1 MTLMLRPGSLVR
13 RALGGSATATGFAFV
28 LAGSL
33 ASGCL
38 VSFDGYQALE
48 SGDAGNAS
56 GDAGNAT
63 SGGKASGGS
72 KGNGGRAA
80 GGNGGNGAT
89 EALGGNGGE
98 PIGGSA
104 SGGGAGGKV
113 SGGGNSGNGGN
124 GGASGNGGAGGKV
137 SGGGNSGSGGS
148 AGTAGVSGSAG
159 AGGTPAKNCPV
170 NLEGPPLIEIP
181 KAGGG
186 FFCMDRTEVP
196 NEDYAAFLATNPS
209 TASGQGAECSWNN
222 SYQPDT
228 SVACAAAL
236 GAYDP
241 VVRPR
246 VPVSC
251 VDWCDAKRYCAWA
264 GKRLCGAIAGGANP
278 PGSYIDANASQWY
291 RACSKAGAQKFPY
304 GNTWQSMYCVGLD
317 NSGTH
322 PSPVASA
329 PACQGGYDGLFDM
342 SGNVAEWEDSCSAN
356 AGATDNCLT
365 RGGSI
370 QSVESTA
377 PSMLCNDSTFNDTT
391 PMAATA
397 KRNTKDELI
406 GFRCCYDP

>member
-1 MTLMLRPGSLVR
+1 MTFMRQLGSLAR
-13 RALGGSATATGFAFV
+13 RVLARSPSVAGGALV

-38 VSFDGYQALE
+38 VSFDGYQALD
-48 SGDAGNAS
+48 GGGAGNAA
-56 GDAGNAT
+56 GDASDAGKAT
-63 SGGKASGGS
+63 GGKPSGGS
-72 KGNGGRAA
+72 KGNGGQ
-80 GGNGGNGAT
+80 
-89 EALGGNGGE
+89 
-98 PIGGSA
+98 P
-104 SGGGAGGKV
+104 
-113 SGGGNSGNGGN
+113 GGGNSGGGVTDALGGDG
-124 GGASGNGGAGGKV
+124 GGAVGGSGAGGAGAGAGGKA
-137 SGGGNSGSGGS
+137 GGGAGSGSAGS
-148 AGTAGVSGSAG
+148 AGTAGMSGSAG
-159 AGGTPAKNCPV
+159 AGGTPPKNCPV
-170 NLEGPPLIEIP
+170 NLEGPPMIEIP

-209 TASGQGAECSWNN
+209 TATGQGAECSWNN
-222 SYQPDT
+222 SYQPDINAT
-228 SVACAAAL
+228 CATAL

-264 GKRLCGAIAGGANP
+264 GKRMCGAIAGGANP

-291 RACSKAGAQKFPY
+291 RACSKAGTQKFPY
-304 GNTWQSMYCVGLD
+304 GNAYQSTYCVGLD

-329 PACQGGYDGLFDM
+329 PACQGGYAGLFDM
-342 SGNVAEWEDSCSAN
+342 SGNVAEWEDSCSAS
-356 AGATDNCLT
+356 AGAADNCLT

-370 QSVESTA
+370 QSVESVV
-377 PSMLCNDSTFNDTT
+377 PSLLCNDSTLNDAT
-391 PMAATA
+391 PSAATA

>member
-1 MTLMLRPGSLVR
+1 MTFMRQHGSLAR
-13 RALGGSATATGFAFV
+13 RVLGGSPSAAGFALV

-38 VSFDGYQALE
+38 VSFDGYQALDGAG
-48 SGDAGNAS
+48 SGNAAGDTGDAGNAAGGKPS
-56 GDAGNAT
+56 GGSTANGGRAGGGSSNGGAGAT
-63 SGGKASGGS
+63 DPLGGDGGVSVGGGAGKAGGGGASGSGGKA
-72 KGNGGRAA
+72 
-80 GGNGGNGAT
+80 
-89 EALGGNGGE
+89 
-98 PIGGSA
+98 
-104 SGGGAGGKV
+104 GGGAGGG
-113 SGGGNSGNGGN
+113 SG
-124 GGASGNGGAGGKV
+124 A
-137 SGGGNSGSGGS
+137 GGS

-159 AGGTPAKNCPV
+159 SGGAPPKSCPI

-186 FFCMDRTEVP
+186 FYCMDRTEVP

-209 TASGQGAECSWNN
+209 TASGQGAECTWNN

-228 SVACAAAL
+228 STACASAL
-236 GAYDP
+236 GAYEP
-241 VVRPR
+241 VARPR

-278 PGSYIDANASQWY
+278 PASYIDANASQWY
-291 RACSKAGAQKFPY
+291 RACSKAGTQKFPY

-317 NSGTH
+317 ASGTH

-329 PACQGGYDGLFDM
+329 PACQGGYDGLWDM

-370 QSVESTA
+370 QSAESTA
-377 PSMLCNDSTFNDTT
+377 PSMLCNDSTLNDAT
-391 PMAATA
+391 PNAATA

>member
-1 MTLMLRPGSLVR
+1 MTFMRSLGSLAR
-13 RALGGSATATGFAFV
+13 RALGGSATASGFAFV

-48 SGDAGNAS
+48 AGDAGNA
-56 GDAGNAT
+56 GNA

-72 KGNGGRAA
+72 KGNGGRA
-80 GGNGGNGAT
+80 GGASGGTGAT
-89 EALGGNGGE
+89 EPVGGDGSEPVGGGASGSDA
-98 PIGGSA
+98 GGA
-104 SGGGAGGKV
+104 SGGGGASGAGGKV
-113 SGGGNSGNGGN
+113 SGGGNSG
-124 GGASGNGGAGGKV
+124 A
-137 SGGGNSGSGGS
+137 GGS

-181 KAGGG
+181 KASGG
-186 FFCMDRTEVP
+186 FYCMDRTEVP

-209 TASGQGAECSWNN
+209 TVFGQSAECGWND

-228 SVACAAAL
+228 SVACATAL

-264 GKRLCGAIAGGANP
+264 GKRLCGSIAGGTNP
-278 PGSYIDANASQWY
+278 PGSYVDANASQWY

-304 GNTWQSMYCVGLD
+304 GNAYQSTYCVGLD

-342 SGNVAEWEDSCSAN
+342 SGNVTEWEDSCSATT
-356 AGATDNCLT
+356 GAADNCLT

-370 QSVESTA
+370 KSVESTA
-377 PSMLCNDSTFNDTT
+377 PSLLCNDSTLNDAT
-391 PMAATA
+391 PSAATA
-397 KRNTKDELI
+397 KRNARNEMI